1 MCSIGRR
8 QNYGVTAV
16 LPPEVRSIPEP
27 TASYPRDRYLDLMK
41 KALLDEIYADVRP
54 GHAVRPAGRLE
65 PRALA
70 RDALLWLL
78 ARGGFTL
85 LRRSSAESRAR
96 GTVVPLTAHTMIG
109 RARLDH
115 LQLCIETVLSDG
127 TQGDLVEAGV
137 WRGGAS
143 IFMRAVLAAYEVSDR
158 RVWLA
163 DSFMG
168 LPPPDAD
175 AFPADRGSAL
185 HEDRTFSVGLE
196 EVRKNF
202 ATYGLLDSQVYFIP
216 GWFKDTLPAAPIERI
231 AVLRL
236 DADLYES
243 TWQALT
249 ALYDRVSTGGFIV
262 IDDYRT
268 MPPCRRAVDDFRERN
283 EITSTILQIPGAADG
298 VYWRRDDQRFATAT

>member
-1 MCSIGRR
+1 MS
-8 QNYGVTAV
+8 TAV
-16 LPPEVRSIPEP
+16 GLEPQAAPPEPPADGDTDRTGSLR
-27 TASYPRDRYLDLMK
+27 ARYLDLMK

-54 GHAVRPAGRLE
+54 GHAVRPAGRLS
-65 PRALA
+65 PGSLL
-70 RDALLWLL
+70 RDGLLWAL

-115 LQLCIETVLSDG
+115 LQVCVETVIREDIP
-127 TQGDLVEAGV
+127 GDLVEAGV

-143 IFMRAVLAAYEVSDR
+143 IFMRAVLAAYGVRDR

-168 LPPPDAD
+168 LPAPDAER
-175 AFPADRGSAL
+175 FPADRGSAL
-185 HEDRTFSVGLE
+185 HEDKTFSIGLL
-196 EVRKNF
+196 EVQKNF
-202 ATYGLLDSQVYFIP
+202 ATYGLLDEQVGFVP
-216 GWFKDTLPAAPIERI
+216 GWFKDALPTAPIGRI

-243 TWQALT
+243 TWEALT
-249 ALYDRVSTGGFIV
+249 ALYDRVSPRGFV
-262 IDDYRT
+262 VVDDYRT

-283 EITSTILQIPGAADG
+283 AIASPIHEIPGAADG
-298 VYWRRDDQRFATAT
+298 VYWRRDE